1 MKKPESSD
9 PRVTIYY
16 EGEILYKDLTYEE
29 TTEMLDEM
37 ASQFY
42 DNNAYDPNKI
52 ELEVTDYGEAT

>member
-16 EGEILYKDLTYEE
+16 DGKILYKDLTYDE

-52 ELEVTDYGEAT
+52 ELEIN

>member
-1 MKKPESSD
+1 MKKQESSD
-9 PRVTIYY
+9 SKVTIYY
-16 EGEILYKDLTYEE
+16 EGEILYKDLTYDE

-52 ELEVTDYGEAT
+52 ELEIN